1 MNKTLLKK
9 LLSLSIIGGL
19 FFTGCEDD
27 DEGFNN
33 GDLVGQWKITY
44 YYAKRERTVAIPAGL
59 DTSTRYNFFFQW
71 KDVDAFK
78 AATGTTNLDAN
89 GNGIND
95 INEATNV
102 PLFNVGDGDM
112 LLGYPQTLEYSETTT
127 PSLEQLNVKI
137 TLTLD
142 DAPSK
147 GLPAAYLI
155 EGTYPSYIFDEKA
168 CNTKV
173 SIAPIT
179 DVGLYTPDVT
189 SDGTEKLG
197 NLIIEPDP
205 NKGGNVLPPFA
216 DGTFSIT
223 PAATDA
229 DVDEASIQYIDR
241 NGHDEKYKEV
251 KTTWNEADDRVIQ
264 GYGFAF
270 VDDDQN
276 LLASGGNTAQPESS
290 EGWVNINKL
299 AKSAGE
305 STDVGELWG
314 GYQTWYFFNVM
325 AAYTAQLTD
334 VKAPLGDEDGSGSNG
349 KDDDGD
355 GTADNPEEKYP
366 TPADMV
372 VFMHNDN
379 LAGGNGKTA
388 FGMPYSVLVDSSNP
402 LAPAPRNDSAGEFSL
417 ANMGAG
423 GKMRYTVPGVCVPT
437 NEIVD
442 VRSKWD
448 RVVE

>member
-44 YYAKRERTVAIPAGL
+44 YYAKRERTVALPADVAAG
-59 DTSTRYNFFFQW
+59 TRYNFFFQW

-95 INEATNV
+95 INEGTNI

-168 CNTKV
+168 CNTSV

-251 KTTWNEADDRVIQ
+251 KTTWSEKDDRVIQ

-299 AKSAGE
+299 AKSAGQ
-305 STDVGELWG
+305 STDVGETWG

-334 VKAPLGDEDGSGSNG
+334 VKAPLKDSTGKTLADGGS
-349 KDDDGD
+349 
-355 GTADNPEEKYP
+355 P
-366 TPADMV
+366 TVTDMI
-372 VFMHNDN
+372 VFMHSDN
-379 LAGGNGKTA
+379 LAGGGGKTA
-388 FGMPYSVLVDSSNP
+388 FGMPYSVLIDSSNP